1 MLKKKN
7 KSPGQIY
14 INTAQAL
21 ILIEEEMGWSVTLPT
36 LIAWLSKNKLGR
48 KIGGRWQV
56 DRNALTEYMRKGIS
70 K

>member
-1 MLKKKN
+1 MAKKKN
-7 KSPGQIY
+7 SQQQIY

-21 ILIEEEMGWSVTLPT
+21 FLIEEEMGWSVTLPT
-36 LIAWLSKNKLGR
+36 LIAWLNKNKLGR

-56 DRNALTEYMRKGIS
+56 DQKALTEYMRKGIL